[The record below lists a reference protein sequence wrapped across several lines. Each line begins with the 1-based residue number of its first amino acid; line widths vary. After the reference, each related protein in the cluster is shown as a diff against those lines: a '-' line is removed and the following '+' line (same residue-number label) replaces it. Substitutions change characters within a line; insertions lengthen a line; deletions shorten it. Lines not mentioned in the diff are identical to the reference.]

1 MHLRI
6 PSFSAGYRIWLLSK
20 EPRTRHRPTADA
32 VYYGAI
38 VAIPTTLGATS
49 IVEVI
54 FDARR
59 VEAGPL
65 ERLESPER
73 IVLDLTEFGVGF
85 ATEQMPGAE
94 DHLLDGKPLCCGC
107 FCPTCAQ
114 VGVQQSIGYGRAA
127 LGCPRCG
134 TSFPVEDEGTRAYQP
149 GAGLPRLRARPVE
162 GIYDEDAH
170 NRAMRKATVYEDEA
184 ETLTETESESS
195 DGAESVYEYETPPV
209 YSSDSEFEFEQSTD
223 TGAGESKGEGKD
235 LLLSEI
241 RKFLRECGEV
251 APYWPQ
257 ADVDR
262 WLAVLRD
269 VAKLVGADSP
279 LEAED
284 VVFSLSLSQ
293 VGGDFKLDH
302 GWDAPTST
310 VLT

>member
-1 MHLRI
+1 MQ
-6 PSFSAGYRIWLLSK
+6 
-20 EPRTRHRPTADA
+20 
-32 VYYGAI
+32 
-38 VAIPTTLGATS
+38 
-49 IVEVI
+49 
-54 FDARR
+54 ARR
-59 VEAGPL
+59 
-65 ERLESPER
+65 
-73 IVLDLTEFGVGF
+73 
-85 ATEQMPGAE
+85 
-94 DHLLDGKPLCCGC
+94 
-107 FCPTCAQ
+107 
-114 VGVQQSIGYGRAA
+114 
-127 LGCPRCG
+127 
-134 TSFPVEDEGTRAYQP
+134 GTRRRSGYF
-149 GAGLPRLRARPVE
+149 GDVRSS
-162 GIYDEDAH
+162 
-170 NRAMRKATVYEDEA
+170 
-184 ETLTETESESS
+184 LTETESESS